1 MTDSGFRLSEQ
12 EELVQKMVRQW
23 CERTLLPKVPALE
36 SGELEPWP
44 LMREF
49 AKTFGL
55 DEMAAASVKRRV
67 ARMRE
72 GREGKEELFDG
83 ASPMLGFVVVK
94 ELSRISP
101 GFAMGWGVSVG
112 LAGGAIL
119 SRGTAKQL
127 ERFAL
132 PIMRVE
138 KIGSWC

>member
-12 EELVQKMVRQW
+12 EEMVQKMVRQW

-36 SGELEPWP
+36 AGELEPWP

-55 DEMAAASVKRRV
+55 DEMASASVKRRI
-67 ARMRE
+67 ARMLEARE
-72 GREGKEELFDG
+72 GAARDDLLDG
-83 ASPMLGFVVVK
+83 PGGSPTLGYVVVK

-112 LAGGAIL
+112 L
-119 SRGTAKQL
+119 
-127 ERFAL
+127 
-132 PIMRVE
+132 
-138 KIGSWC
+138 